1 MSERRKNERGR
12 TKGMRT
18 SKVSKPELNVRG
30 KENGMSRKRRLKKR
44 TKHGL
49 QRSERKRKEEDRI

>member
-1 MSERRKNERGR
+1 MSKGRKNKRRR

-30 KENGMSRKRRLKKR
+30 KENGMSRERRLKKR

-49 QRSERKRKEEDRI
+49 QRSGREKDRI